1 MLGDALCDFTRTAGG
16 GGGGGEEERRGG
28 RRTPPPLPSSVALSP
43 SPLVFSAGFRA
54 APSRRDGASGRVR
67 RREGRGRRLRSGRLL
82 HASPDRPSADVV
94 GKPSSPHSSSHLAMC
109 GVPTAVGPPAAP
121 PSSFPFTPLVF
132 EHSASAE
139 ITDAFFSLL
148 FFFLRQDELSEFRC
162 GVLGGRRQ
170 TPVLLCS
177 LWLELRRLISM
188 C

>member
-1 MLGDALCDFTRTAGG
+1 MTRFVTSRGRLE
-16 GGGGGEEERRGG
+16 GEEEEKRRGG

-94 GKPSSPHSSSHLAMC
+94 GKPSYRHSSSHLAMC
-109 GVPTAVGPPAAP
+109 GVPTAVGPPAP

-132 EHSASAE
+132 EHSASAK
-139 ITDAFFSLL
+139 ITDA
-148 FFFLRQDELSEFRC
+148 FFFLRQDELSELRC
-162 GVLGGRRQ
+162 EVLGGRRQ